1 MHRIASAGDYLIYF
15 LNNSTMMLLFPKE
28 SETWTAKHLEND
40 ARADMPAIFQPL
52 NAPCPRRE

>member
-1 MHRIASAGDYLIYF
+1 
-15 LNNSTMMLLFPKE
+15 MMLLFPKE